1 MYNEKEREDFFTAFI
16 CKEAEK
22 AEGDI
27 YGSRS
32 DFRASNITECVL
44 DAQNLEKN
52 KNMLGIAFSAAT
64 LLVFGWFTIM
74 TVLNN
79 GYPPAH

>member
-1 MYNEKEREDFFTAFI
+1 MGLVVIFALVTLLSVFSTLKTFKD
-16 CKEAEK
+16 
-22 AEGDI
+22 
-27 YGSRS
+27 
-32 DFRASNITECVL
+32 
-44 DAQNLEKN
+44 
-52 KNMLGIAFSAAT
+52 KNMLGVGFSVAT